1 MCIEVG
7 KERGSFTHLLL
18 FSSKG
23 VGSDPWVWD
32 GDSWSQIEGRQESR
46 ERSFQQM
53 RVPAYGIFR
62 LAHIWTLGKETHIAG
77 YGKSK
82 MHE

>member
-1 MCIEVG
+1 MCIVVG

-32 GDSWSQIEGRQESR
+32 RNSWSQVKRWQESR
-46 ERSFQQM
+46 KGSFQQM
-53 RVPAYGIFR
+53 RVPTYGIFR
-62 LAHIWTLGKETHIAG
+62 LAHIRTLGKETHIAG
-77 YGKSK
+77 
-82 MHE
+82 